1 MLTFISPANGPQSTL
16 EKAHES
22 PWQMSLPLLVLSFGA
37 IFVGYLGRDMIIG
50 AGSDFFKHAIFVLP
64 EHLNVLEAEFI
75 STTVK

>member
-1 MLTFISPANGPQSTL
+1 
-16 EKAHES
+16 
-22 PWQMSLPLLVLSFGA
+22 MSLPLLVLAFGA

-50 AGSDFFKHAIFVLP
+50 AGSDFFKHVIFVLP